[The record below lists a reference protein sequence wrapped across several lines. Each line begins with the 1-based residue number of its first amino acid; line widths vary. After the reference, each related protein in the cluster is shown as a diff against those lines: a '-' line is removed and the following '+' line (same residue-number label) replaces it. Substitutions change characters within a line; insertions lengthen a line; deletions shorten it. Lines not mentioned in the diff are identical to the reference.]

1 MYSGTDAI
9 DQSERIPQWAAEVE
23 ARGVPESPGEAY
35 LLSRID
41 GCTPWSTLCEIGG
54 MPREQADKLLEGWLA
69 AGFLTLAPI
78 CDEMGPG
85 GGLRAGAPSSE
96 PAEAQVDP
104 SLDLSTELQ
113 RRILDFDAKL
123 ESLDYFELLGVERS
137 ADARSVKQAYFAL
150 SREFHPDRYYRRKVG
165 RFAARLDRIFAKV
178 VEAYEL
184 LHDPTT
190 RAEVECNLRLS
201 GQECEKPTPASG
213 GEGERSPGK
222 LASKAR
228 MQHLSRLR
236 ESFRLPGN
244 VSSERCWKARRFFQA
259 AEMALELEN
268 FREAAAN
275 ARLAIAFDPSEETY
289 RVGFAAIQSDV
300 HRLRARALL
309 DRASGVGD
317 QAQALEL
324 LEEAIHYRPGDVEL
338 SARASRLAMAL
349 GDLPRAMTHAQSAA
363 EIEPG
368 RISHQ
373 LLCARVLRRCGDFES
388 ARACVQRAS
397 DLDAD
402 APEVA
407 AERQRVER
415 GARG

>member
-1 MYSGTDAI
+1 MYSDTDAN
-9 DQSERIPQWAAEVE
+9 DQSERIPQWAAGVE
-23 ARGVPESPGEAY
+23 ALGVPASPAEAY

-41 GCTPWSTLCEIGG
+41 GCTPWSMLCEIGG
-54 MPREQADKLLEGWLA
+54 MPPGHADKLLGSWLA
-69 AGFLTLAPI
+69 QGFLTLAPF
-78 CDEMGPG
+78 CGEADPG
-85 GGLRAGAPSSE
+85 AALWTGAHSSE
-96 PAEAQVDP
+96 SARGQVDP

-113 RRILDFDAKL
+113 RRILDFDANL
-123 ESLDYFELLGVERS
+123 ERLDYFELLGIERS
-137 ADARSVKQAYFAL
+137 ADARSVKRAYFAL
-150 SREFHPDRYYRRKVG
+150 SREFHPDRYYRRKMG
-165 RFAARLDRIFAKV
+165 SFAARLDRIFAKV

-190 RAEVECNLRLS
+190 RAEVERNLRPS
-201 GQECEKPTPASG
+201 GQESEKPTPASA
-213 GEGERSPGK
+213 GEGAGSPGR
-222 LASKAR
+222 LASKVR

-236 ESFRLPGN
+236 ESFRLPGT

-268 FREAAAN
+268 FQEAAAN
-275 ARLAIAFDPSEETY
+275 ARLAIAFDPSQETY
-289 RVGFAAIQSDV
+289 RAGFAAIQSEV

-309 DRASGVGD
+309 DRARGVGD

-349 GDLPRAMTHAQSAA
+349 GDLQRAMTHAQNAA
-363 EIEPG
+363 EIEPE
-368 RISHQ
+368 RISNQ

-397 DLDAD
+397 ELDAD